1 MPEASTIECLVACDG
16 AAGTRLLRLA
26 APAGSTVA
34 AVLAMAQ
41 PHWPELQRELQT
53 ARVGIWGQECGRERL
68 LQDGDR
74 VEIYR
79 ELLHDPKEAR
89 RQRVTEAARSQRAL
103 RRRER

>member
-1 MPEASTIECLVACDG
+1 MACDG

-34 AVLAMAQ
+34 TLLAMAL

-53 ARVGIWGQECGRERL
+53 ARVGVWGQECGRDRVL
-68 LQDGDR
+68 RDGDR

-79 ELLHDPKEAR
+79 ELLHDPKTAR
-89 RQRVTEAARSQRAL
+89 RQRVTEAARSKRGF